1 MALSSLIVLGA
12 GFSKPAGLPLG
23 NELFTLVIQEAKRR
37 TLWKNIIEPDI
48 ENYLWYQEE
57 AKGIIVNPEN
67 INFED
72 FLAFLDY
79 EHFLGLKGSDTWS
92 SEGNRSQ
99 IAIRNL
105 IAYVLNKKQK
115 GIKHSDFELYL
126 DFVDRLNPGDYI
138 YTFNYDT
145 VLETALRKRNI
156 PYRLF
161 PDRYKTISLF
171 DGELE
176 TDEREVV
183 VIKVHGSIDWF
194 DISRFKEEDEVSK
207 KLTIYARPK
216 HYVFSDPSI
225 LEPRKI
231 VNGLYWPDSPL
242 QRIYRIKKLDTYFE
256 NKSMVI
262 EAPLIISPSLSKTL
276 YLQPLRE
283 FWNGFARVGAWNSR
297 VGVIGFSMP
306 FQDEY
311 ILQPMYHLITNF
323 QQVKDIAPH
332 IRKSNLKM
340 IDYRQSPES
349 ISEYKKRFMFV
360 DWNTTDVYFN
370 GFDRHAIDVFFS
382 TP

>member
-1 MALSSLIVLGA
+1 LSSFIILGA

-23 NELFTLVIQEAKRR
+23 NELFSLVIEEAKRR
-37 TLWKNIIEPDI
+37 VLWKNIIEPDI
-48 ENYLWYQEE
+48 QNYLWYQKE
-57 AKGIIVNPEN
+57 AKGIGVDLDN

-99 IAIRNL
+99 LAIRNL
-105 IAYVLNKKQK
+105 IAYVLNERQK
-115 GIKHSDFELYL
+115 DIKPSDFELYL
-126 DFVDRLNPGDYI
+126 DFVDRLNPGDFI

-145 VLETALRKRNI
+145 VLETALETRNI
-156 PYRLF
+156 SYRLF
-161 PDRYKTISLF
+161 PTRLKNISYGF
-171 DGELE
+171 DAEIDL
-176 TDEREVV
+176 DVHEVV

-194 DISRFKEEDEVSK
+194 DISGVKEGDEFSRQQP
-207 KLTIYARPK
+207 IYTRTK

-225 LEPRKI
+225 LRPWKV

-242 QRIYRIKKLDTYFE
+242 QNIYRINDLDTYFE
-256 NKSMVI
+256 NVSMVI

-283 FWNGFARVGAWNSR
+283 FWEGFSRVGGLQSR

-323 QQVKDIAPH
+323 QQVKDISASIH
-332 IRKSNLKM
+332 KSNFKM
-340 IDYRQSPES
+340 IDYRPSPES
-349 ISEYKKRFMFV
+349 VNEYKDRYKFV
-360 DWNTTDVYFN
+360 DWKNTDAYFN
-370 GFDRHAIDVFFS
+370 GFDRHAIDVFFT